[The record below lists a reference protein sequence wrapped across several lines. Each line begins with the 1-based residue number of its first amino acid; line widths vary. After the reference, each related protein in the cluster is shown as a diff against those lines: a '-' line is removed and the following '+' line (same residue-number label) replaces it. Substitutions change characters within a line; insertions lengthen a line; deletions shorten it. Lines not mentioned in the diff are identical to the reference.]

1 MYLLIRP
8 TGGKLWRLDYR
19 YDGKRKTLAPAGYP
33 DVALADARKARGS
46 GARPIA
52 EIMAPELLSTLR
64 RIKVRGAIDSAHRAK
79 QIAGQVFRYG
89 IVTGRADRSSAAL

>member
-1 MYLLIRP
+1 M
-8 TGGKLWRLDYR
+8 
-19 YDGKRKTLAPAGYP
+19 
-33 DVALADARKARGS
+33 
-46 GARPIA
+46 A